1 MLLLITESEKKF
13 MSITLEQV
21 QEAIHTPQPT
31 FTFAYTPRD
40 VCLYALG
47 VGACADPMDANE
59 LPFVYELHSDGFKV
73 LPTYPVIFTT
83 QMIDQLLTGK
93 LGPIDY
99 NPMMLVH
106 GEQFLRLFKPIPPRA
121 TITSHMKIANIYDKG
136 SGMLVVTHI
145 DSFDETG
152 EQVAFQESSM
162 FIRGLGG
169 WGGERGTSTP
179 VIIPERPPDAV
190 EEQAT
195 LPIQALIYRLS
206 GDINPLHADPM
217 MAAIGNF
224 ERPILHG
231 LSSFGFAGRAVL
243 KHFCHYDVNKFKSI
257 RARFSKHVFPGETLV
272 TEMWRTDD
280 THVVFQTK
288 VKERGEI
295 ALSHAVVEIA

>member
-1 MLLLITESEKKF
+1 
-13 MSITLEQV
+13 MSVTLEQV
-21 QEAIHTPQPT
+21 QEAINSPQPKFV
-31 FTFAYTPRD
+31 FTYTPRD
-40 VCLYALG
+40 VSLYALG
-47 VGACADPMDANE
+47 VGACADPMNADE
-59 LPFVYELHSDGFKV
+59 LPFVYELHGEGFKV

-106 GEQFLRLFKPIPPRA
+106 GEQYLQLFKPVPASA

-136 SGMLVVTHI
+136 SGMLVVTHV
-145 DSFDETG
+145 DSVDEKG
-152 EQVAFQESSM
+152 EKVAFQESSM
-162 FIRGLGG
+162 FIRGMGG
-169 WGGERGTSTP
+169 FGGERGTSSSVT
-179 VIIPERPPDAV
+179 IPERPPDAI

-224 ERPILHG
+224 DRPILHG

-243 KHFCHYDVNKFKSI
+243 KHFCGYDVNKFKSI
-257 RARFSKHVFPGETLV
+257 RARFSKHVFPGETLI
-272 TEMWRTDD
+272 TEMWKVDD
-280 THVVFQTK
+280 AQVVFQTK
-288 VKERGEI
+288 VKERGDI
-295 ALSHAVVEIA
+295 ALSHAVVEIG

>member
-1 MLLLITESEKKF
+1 
-13 MSITLEQV
+13 MSVTLEQV
-21 QEAIHTPQPT
+21 QEAINSPQPKFV
-31 FTFAYTPRD
+31 FTYTPRD
-40 VCLYALG
+40 VSLYALG
-47 VGACADPMDANE
+47 VGTCADPMNADE
-59 LPFVYELHSDGFKV
+59 LPFVYELHGEGFKV

-106 GEQFLRLFKPIPPRA
+106 GEQYLQLFKPVPPNA

-136 SGMLVVTHI
+136 SGMLVVTHV
-145 DSFDETG
+145 DSVDEKG
-152 EQVAFQESSM
+152 EKVSFQESSM
-162 FIRGLGG
+162 FIRGMGG
-169 WGGERGTSTP
+169 FGGERGTSSGVT
-179 VIIPERPPDAV
+179 IPERAPDAI

-224 ERPILHG
+224 DRPILHG

-243 KHFCHYDVNKFKSI
+243 KHFCGYDVKKFKSI

-272 TEMWRTDD
+272 TEMWKVDESQ
-280 THVVFQTK
+280 VVFQTK
-288 VKERGEI
+288 VKERGDI
-295 ALSHAVVEIA
+295 ALSHAVVEIG

>member
-1 MLLLITESEKKF
+1 MTV
-13 MSITLEQV
+13 TLEQV
-21 QEAIHTPQPT
+21 QEAINSPQPT
-31 FTFAYTPRD
+31 FIFSYTPRD
-40 VCLYALG
+40 VSLYALG
-47 VGACADPMDANE
+47 VGTCADPMNAQE

-106 GEQFLRLFKPIPPRA
+106 GEQYLQLFKPLAPSA

-136 SGMLVVTHI
+136 SGMLVVTHVE
-145 DSFDETG
+145 SHDEHG
-152 EQVAFQESSM
+152 EKVAFQESSM
-162 FIRGLGG
+162 FIRGMGG
-169 WGGERGTSTP
+169 FGGERGTSSGVT
-179 VIIPERPPDAV
+179 IPERPADAI

-206 GDINPLHADPM
+206 GDINPLHADPL

-243 KHFCHYDVNKFKSI
+243 KHFCGYDVSKFKSI
-257 RARFSKHVFPGETLV
+257 RARFSKHVFPGETLI
-272 TEMWRTDD
+272 TQMWKTDD
-280 THVVFQTK
+280 THVVFQTQ
-288 VKERGEI
+288 VKERGDI
-295 ALSHAVVEIA
+295 ALSHAVVEIG

>member
-1 MLLLITESEKKF
+1 
-13 MSITLEQV
+13 MSVTLEQV
-21 QEAIHTPQPT
+21 QEAINSPQPKFV
-31 FTFAYTPRD
+31 FTYTPRD
-40 VCLYALG
+40 VSLYALG
-47 VGACADPMDANE
+47 VGTCADPMNADE
-59 LPFVYELHSDGFKV
+59 LPFVYELHGEGFKV

-106 GEQFLRLFKPIPPRA
+106 GEQYLQLFKPVPANA

-136 SGMLVVTHI
+136 SGMLVVTHVESI
-145 DSFDETG
+145 DEKG
-152 EQVAFQESSM
+152 EKVAFQESSM
-162 FIRGLGG
+162 FIRGMGG
-169 WGGERGTSTP
+169 FGGERGTSSGVT
-179 VIIPERPPDAV
+179 IPDRAPDAT

-224 ERPILHG
+224 DRPILHG

-243 KHFCHYDVNKFKSI
+243 KHFCGYDVKKFKSI

-272 TEMWRTDD
+272 TEMWKVDD
-280 THVVFQTK
+280 SHVVFQTK
-288 VKERGEI
+288 VKERGDI
-295 ALSHAVVEIA
+295 ALSHAVVEIG